1 MNIPRAPSGF
11 EERLMPSLYAPGKP
25 NPYFP
30 KHKFYGVAVFG
41 SYQRIEECKL
51 HHYVGPAATLEKGIA
66 AYVLTP
72 EHLWATFQ
80 VEAEELIKVNG
91 SFEGNEE
98 ARNKRINAAYAKL
111 WLADNRFQWA
121 GLAAFASKQVG
132 CGLLHSAETVAK
144 NRSEREQLELSVAA
158 AFPGAEAAVGPQAVT
173 EGSATYMHDR
183 LGFGNEHLFLDIYP
197 LHRFYMERGW
207 KEFNDYLSKRQ
218 NNKYP
223 MYWNVDRKVLPFGTP
238 FREIR
243 DGFRRIEDGNLVKSV
258 ELLAQHEQ
266 VNILQQIM
274 YNDRAMQRLL
284 ALNQYAVVTNL
295 PPTGNAEKIELT
307 LSAQCKA
314 KDGLTLPFSG
324 DKYAKLWVV
333 EQRMRFVLR
342 AADQFNKLLNGPQRS
357 RVEESLGVIADGGG
371 VS

>member
-1 MNIPRAPSGF
+1 
-11 EERLMPSLYAPGKP
+11 MPSHYLPGKP

-30 KHKFYGVAVFG
+30 KHQFCGVPVYG

-51 HHYVGPAATLEKGIA
+51 HHYVGPGATLAKGVA

-80 VEAEELIKVNG
+80 AEAEDLVKVNG
-91 SFEGNEE
+91 SFEGNED

-132 CGLLHSAETVAK
+132 CGLLHAAVAVVK
-144 NRSEREQLELSVAA
+144 SRREREQFELSVAA

-173 EGSATYMHDR
+173 EGGAAYMHDR

-207 KEFNDYLSKRQ
+207 KEFNDYLAKRQ

-223 MYWNVDRKVLPFGTP
+223 VYWNVDRRILPFGAP
-238 FREIR
+238 FREVR
-243 DGFRRIEDGNLVKSV
+243 EGFRRIEDGDLLKSV

-266 VNILQQIM
+266 VNVLQQIL
-274 YNDRAMQRLL
+274 YNDRSMQRLL
-284 ALNQYAVVTNL
+284 ALNQFAVVTNL
-295 PPTGNAEKIELT
+295 SPTGDAEKIELT

-314 KDGLTLPFSG
+314 KDGFTLPFSSE
-324 DKYAKLWVV
+324 KYAKLWVV

-342 AADQFNKLLNGPQRS
+342 AANQFNKLLEGPQRS
-357 RVEESLGVIADGGG
+357 RLEESLRAIARGEG